1 MSVEI
6 QTPFSLYPDGG
17 VVVTADPNL
26 QVEQHIASLVTTQ
39 PGERVMLPSYG
50 VDSSKY
56 VFSPDD
62 ETISALLINECTAA
76 INTWEPNVVV
86 KGITPIPNIASEG
99 IANIE
104 IDFAQGTTALLG
116 QTYTATILVGG
127 TVVGDPNS

>member
-1 MSVEI
+1 M
-6 QTPFSLYPDGG
+6 
-17 VVVTADPNL
+17 
-26 QVEQHIASLVTTQ
+26 
-39 PGERVMLPSYG
+39 
-50 VDSSKY
+50 
-56 VFSPDD
+56 
-62 ETISALLINECTAA
+62 LINECTAA